1 MAEAADRFDIFETKP
16 RIVLV
21 FDPEQID
28 SDTIERVTRLAVE
41 VPKIGG
47 FRGCLPCARSGF
59 DFVSFESVV
68 LPALRSM
75 AVPAALE
82 KGLAKEG

>member
-1 MAEAADRFDIFETKP
+1 MAEHGDRFDIFETKP

-21 FDPEQID
+21 FDPDQMDAD
-28 SDTIERVTRLAVE
+28 SIERVTRLAVE
-41 VPKIGG
+41 VPKIPG

-75 AVPAALE
+75 SFAAAAE
-82 KGLAKEG
+82 GKLAKEG